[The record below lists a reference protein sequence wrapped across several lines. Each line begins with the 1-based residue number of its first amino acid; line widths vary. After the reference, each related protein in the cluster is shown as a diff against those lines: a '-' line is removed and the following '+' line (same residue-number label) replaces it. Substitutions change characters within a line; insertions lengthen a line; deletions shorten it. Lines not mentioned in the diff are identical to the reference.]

1 MTNDALFDCVLERY
15 SAEMSNKRPL
25 DSIDRAILFHLR
37 QDGRLSNV
45 ELARRVGL
53 TPPPC
58 LRRVKRLEDDGVI
71 LGYRAQIDPAAEGR
85 GMEVIVT
92 VEINVT
98 NFETLQK
105 FEAAIAALDEVIEAR
120 RVFGTP
126 DYFLRVAVADH
137 TEYERFQTHKLIGLP
152 GIGRVVSY
160 QTMKWIKMET

>member
-1 MTNDALFDCVLERY
+1 M
-15 SAEMSNKRPL
+15 
-25 DSIDRAILFHLR
+25 FHLR
-37 QDGRLSNV
+37 RDARLSNV

-98 NFETLQK
+98 NFET
-105 FEAAIAALDEVIEAR
+105 AIAALDEVVEAR

-137 TEYERFQTHKLIGLP
+137 TEYEQFQTHKLIGLP

>member
-1 MTNDALFDCVLERY
+1 MG
-15 SAEMSNKRPL
+15 NKRPL
-25 DSIDRAILFHLR
+25 DAIDRAILFHLR

>member
-1 MTNDALFDCVLERY
+1 
-15 SAEMSNKRPL
+15 
-25 DSIDRAILFHLR
+25 LFHLR

-58 LRRVKRLEDDGVI
+58 LRRVKRLEDEGI
-71 LGYRAQIDPAAEGR
+71 IQGYRATIDPAAEGK

-105 FEAAIAALDEVIEAR
+105 FEEAVAALDEVVEAR

-160 QTMKWIKMET
+160 QTMKWIKMEP

>member
-1 MTNDALFDCVLERY
+1 V
-15 SAEMSNKRPL
+15 SNKRAL
-25 DSIDRAILFHLR
+25 DAIDRAILFHLR

-58 LRRVKRLEDDGVI
+58 LRRVKRLEDEGVI
-71 LGYRAQIDPAAEGR
+71 QGYRAKIDPAAEGK

-98 NFETLQK
+98 NFETLQA
-105 FEAAIAALDEVIEAR
+105 FEAAVAALDEVVEAR

-137 TEYERFQTHKLIGLP
+137 TEYERFQTNKFIGLP

-160 QTMKWIKMET
+160 QTMKWIKKDS

>member
-1 MTNDALFDCVLERY
+1 
-15 SAEMSNKRPL
+15 MSNKRPL
-25 DSIDRAILFHLR
+25 DAIDRAILFHLR

-137 TEYERFQTHKLIGLP
+137 TEYEQFQTHKLIGLP